1 MKLLLNTMLLSA
13 MVLGV
18 TACNQS
24 NQTSTTNTT
33 NASSPTASTSTPTN
47 NQSQTQPA
55 TEKISIDTATGKQQI
70 AVNPNPIAVYDLTVL
85 QNLSALEVPVQGLP
99 NIPKPRAELLRS
111 CIHKHIFLN
120 N

>member
-24 NQTSTTNTT
+24 NQTSTTNT
-33 NASSPTASTSTPTN
+33 SSPTASTSTPTN

-85 QNLSALEVPVQGLP
+85 QNLSALEVPVQGVP

>member
-24 NQTSTTNTT
+24 NQTSTPNTT